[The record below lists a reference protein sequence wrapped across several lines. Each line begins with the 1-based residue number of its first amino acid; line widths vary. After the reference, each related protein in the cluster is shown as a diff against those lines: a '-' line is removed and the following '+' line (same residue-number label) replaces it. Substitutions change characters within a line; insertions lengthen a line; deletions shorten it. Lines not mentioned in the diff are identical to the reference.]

1 MKRFLFFLSFVA
13 FFFLFFTKTFASEEF
28 KTEYNINYQVNESGI
43 VSVNHEISLTNKLSR
58 VYATQ
63 YSLILPTTQITNIEA
78 TDEDGPCKLEINK
91 DNETTTIIIKFNQ
104 EVVGID
110 KTLTFNLTYQN
121 LSAAVKK
128 GEIWE
133 INIPRI
139 SSLSDIDNYN
149 ISLNIP
155 KTFGNPAFIRP
166 EPIEVKDEGSFFNY
180 RFTQKKITESGIKA
194 TFGPFQIFDFTLF
207 YNLENNH
214 YTKAEASIALPP
226 DTAFQK
232 INFKRI
238 DPLPLNIVVDED
250 GNWLAK
256 YILKPKEKVKIIVT
270 GKVKILA
277 ESQKDFPKPS
287 QEALENNLL
296 KAPFWEINDTQIVD
310 LANKLKTPRAI
321 YNYIVN
327 TLDYDFERV
336 SEGVERLGAKE
347 ALNNPEQAICM
358 EFTDLFIALSRAAGI
373 PAREI
378 NGFAYTDDIK
388 LRPLNLVT
396 DVLHAWPEYYDKE
409 KGIWIP
415 VDPTWEKTTKGV
427 DYFYKGDL
435 NHFVFVIHGK
445 DSELPYPAGSY
456 KTPNSLE
463 KTVQVVFS
471 EYEQETEPELKIN
484 FDIPSKIFWKENK
497 KGRIIVKNEG
507 KSALYNLKIDIEV
520 KGLNL
525 SLEESLKKIE
535 ILPPFSY
542 KEIPLA
548 ISSDNF
554 FANGGGLLKI
564 SVNGESFEKQIEMA
578 SFIWQ
583 IIIPTVGGL
592 ITLLTLFILLK
603 KKF

>member
-1 MKRFLFFLSFVA
+1 MRRFLFFLSFIV
-13 FFFLFFTKTFASEEF
+13 FFFSLSTKSFASEEF
-28 KTEYNINYQVNESGI
+28 KTEYDIKYQVNESG
-43 VSVNHEISLTNKLSR
+43 VVNVDHKISLTNKLSR
-58 VYATQ
+58 IYATQ
-63 YSLILPTTQITNIEA
+63 YSLILPTTQISNIEA
-78 TDEDGPCKLEINK
+78 TDQDGPCKLEISK

-110 KTLTFNLTYQN
+110 KTLAFNLNYQN
-121 LSAAVKK
+121 LSAAARK

-139 SSLSDIDNYN
+139 SNLSDIDNYN

-155 KTFGNPAFIRP
+155 KSFGNPAFIRP
-166 EPIEVKDEGSFFNY
+166 EPIEVLDEGSFFNY
-180 RFTQKKITESGIKA
+180 RFTQKKLVESGIKA

-238 DPLPLNIVVDED
+238 DPLPLNVTTDED

-256 YILKPKEKVKIIVT
+256 YILKPKEKVKITVT

-277 ESQKDFPKPS
+277 EAQSFPKPD
-287 QEALENNLL
+287 EKTLENNLL

-310 LANKLKTPRAI
+310 LASKLKTPRAI
-321 YNYIVN
+321 YNYVVN
-327 TLDYDFERV
+327 TLDYNFERV

-347 ALNNPEQAICM
+347 ILNNPDQAICM
-358 EFTDLFIALSRAAGI
+358 EFTDLFIALSRATGI

-378 NGFAYTDDIK
+378 NGFAYTDDIR
-388 LRPLNLVT
+388 LRPLDLVT
-396 DVLHAWPEYYDKE
+396 DILLAWPEYYDEEKE
-409 KGIWIP
+409 IWTS
-415 VDPTWEKTTKGV
+415 VDPTWEKTTQGV
-427 DYFYKGDL
+427 DYYYKSDL

-463 KTVQVVFS
+463 KTVQVAFG
-471 EYEQETEPELKIN
+471 EYEQEIEPELKIN

-497 KGRIIVKNEG
+497 KGKIIVQNKG
-507 KSALYNLKIDIEV
+507 TSALYNLKIDTEV

-525 SLEESLKKIE
+525 YLEESLKEIE

-542 KEIPLA
+542 KEIPLV
-548 ISSDNF
+548 INSDNF
-554 FANGGGLLKI
+554 FGNGGGLLKI
-564 SVNGESFEKQIEMA
+564 YINGETFERQIEMA

-583 IIIPTVGGL
+583 IIIPIVGGL